1 MVCADSWCRWL
12 HRLDEADDCPNGWN
26 ELTLRG
32 LADRLSATRSP
43 LPRRRVMLPKFMATE
58 LDDGAE
64 EIGGVALD
72 WIAASYGY
80 PLIFQLASGA
90 LVVAGLLIANAPS
103 HDSTRRR

>member
-1 MVCADSWCRWL
+1 
-12 HRLDEADDCPNGWN
+12 
-26 ELTLRG
+26 
-32 LADRLSATRSP
+32 
-43 LPRRRVMLPKFMATE
+43 MLPKFMATE

>member
-1 MVCADSWCRWL
+1 
-12 HRLDEADDCPNGWN
+12 
-26 ELTLRG
+26 
-32 LADRLSATRSP
+32 
-43 LPRRRVMLPKFMATE
+43 MATE